1 MAHIQ
6 FTDNLV
12 REYLISRG
20 FITALKSFDSDVKAS
35 KDNSFRVDKI
45 MDILMSSIHNLDLEN
60 LRTMWSHLDQH
71 IFIHLESHQM
81 IASRELGI
89 DLLRRYVVQAASTP
103 DQQSA
108 AGRRNRDKVTEFF
121 DKMAPEIHSRHEWRD
136 WFALPFLK
144 TPEDHPTF
152 AVFFSRQWQ
161 DTLTVSLHNFLSI
174 VFQCMSPPTLAK
186 YQEDSALLL
195 QLQRENMDLRSRLE
209 ALTGAAEPPPPEPPA
224 VQPLMDDFSV
234 VAHETPAAD
243 NSSSSKFRSLMRSI
257 GSTSPGS
264 RRRSP
269 GNRPAAGPSGLLLA
283 TCDMDG
289 AVRVWAPA
297 PPPKQVC
304 TMKARSPVLSCCW
317 LSAHLLAYGT
327 ATGDVKIYDVVKR
340 RQLMELGGDALAGA
354 QDKRV
359 LYSLTGAQPVHFP
372 CCARWPS
379 RAGSGSPRSD
389 LLIYD
394 LKASKEERHIY
405 TLGADNKFVT
415 WSLAQTGS
423 QLAEWPLHER
433 ASGPFV
439 LSRPAAGGEPVQ
451 QRPYGQ
457 LFALDHR
464 QHLLTCG
471 STGGRLYKLSGAAL
485 EPAASP
491 GAAALEPVLSLGGHV
506 TSVLTCDMADNM
518 CVTASLDGVVKT
530 SSLLLHG

>member
-1 MAHIQ
+1 
-6 FTDNLV
+6 
-12 REYLISRG
+12 
-20 FITALKSFDSDVKAS
+20 
-35 KDNSFRVDKI
+35 
-45 MDILMSSIHNLDLEN
+45 
-60 LRTMWSHLDQH
+60 
-71 IFIHLESHQM
+71 
-81 IASRELGI
+81 
-89 DLLRRYVVQAASTP
+89 
-103 DQQSA
+103 
-108 AGRRNRDKVTEFF
+108 
-121 DKMAPEIHSRHEWRD
+121 
-136 WFALPFLK
+136 
-144 TPEDHPTF
+144 
-152 AVFFSRQWQ
+152 
-161 DTLTVSLHNFLSI
+161 
-174 VFQCMSPPTLAK
+174 
-186 YQEDSALLL
+186 
-195 QLQRENMDLRSRLE
+195 
-209 ALTGAAEPPPPEPPA
+209 
-224 VQPLMDDFSV
+224 
-234 VAHETPAAD
+234 
-243 NSSSSKFRSLMRSI
+243 
-257 GSTSPGS
+257 
-264 RRRSP
+264 
-269 GNRPAAGPSGLLLA
+269 
-283 TCDMDG
+283 MDG

-340 RQLMELGGDALAGA
+340 RQLMELGGDALPALK
-354 QDKRV
+354 DKRV
-359 LYSLTGAQPVHFP
+359 LYLTGASPSTSVL
-372 CCARWPS
+372 CSLAS

-394 LKASKEERHIY
+394 LKASKEECTLSLPAGVTCGAAEFNHNGQLLLCACSDGHVRVYDGRMEGCISDWTAHTGAALTLRLSPDQTHIY

-439 LSRPAAGGEPVQ
+439 LSRPVAGGEPVQ